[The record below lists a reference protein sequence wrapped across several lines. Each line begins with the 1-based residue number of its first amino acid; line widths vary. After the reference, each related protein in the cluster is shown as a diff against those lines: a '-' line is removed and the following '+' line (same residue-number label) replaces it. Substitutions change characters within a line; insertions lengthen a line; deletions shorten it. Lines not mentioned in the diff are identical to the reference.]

1 MVESIRA
8 HKLIGTAGELFTA
21 FELTMIGVQCDLVK
35 QDGTDV
41 VAIKGNKVLLAQRI
55 EVKTSTY
62 VDEKKCYSF
71 SVSKG
76 GKKRRYTKE
85 DCDII
90 ALVALP
96 ERKIQ
101 FISVG
106 LIRGI
111 TKKVHI
117 NTFRNDT
124 DLISRSWDNAL
135 KKSLEESRL
144 VLEDWYKNK

>member
-1 MVESIRA
+1 MVENLRE

-21 FELTMIGVQCDLVK
+21 FELTMMGVQCDLIK

-41 VAIKGNKVLLAQRI
+41 VAVKGNKVLLAQRI

-96 ERKIQ
+96 ERTIQ
-101 FISVG
+101 FFSVG
-106 LIRGI
+106 SISGI

-117 NTFRNDT
+117 NTFRNDK
-124 DLISRSWDNAL
+124 DIISSSWDNAL
-135 KKSLEESRL
+135 KNSLAETKGTLDE
-144 VLEDWYKNK
+144 WYKNK